1 MDKKKLEE
9 LADELVVLQMFVTEK
24 CQAVGTEPDD
34 EVEEIQNTLNLIIEL
49 IDNNE

>member
-9 LADELVVLQMFVTEK
+9 LADELVVLQMFITEK

-34 EVEEIQNTLNLIIEL
+34 EVEEIQNTLNLVTKYL
-49 IDNNE
+49 